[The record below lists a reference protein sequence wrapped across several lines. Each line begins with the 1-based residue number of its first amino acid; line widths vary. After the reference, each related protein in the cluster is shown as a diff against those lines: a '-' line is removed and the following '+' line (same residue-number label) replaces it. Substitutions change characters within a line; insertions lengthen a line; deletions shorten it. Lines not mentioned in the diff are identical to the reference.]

1 MFDIVEAAV
10 GPDPTPDV
18 ASEEQPVT
26 QSLMRN
32 CGVYAGDSTST
43 DSQLFICEYH
53 ALTDLLTGI
62 KTPCT
67 CGVSTHLWIIDSLVQ
82 VHVCTATSIICIM
95 DM

>member
-1 MFDIVEAAV
+1 MVSDFCIPQSYACTRYMYSCTIVSTCTCA
-10 GPDPTPDV
+10 T
-18 ASEEQPVT
+18 
-26 QSLMRN
+26 
-32 CGVYAGDSTST
+32 GVYAGDSTST

-53 ALTDLLTGI
+53 ALTDLLNGM